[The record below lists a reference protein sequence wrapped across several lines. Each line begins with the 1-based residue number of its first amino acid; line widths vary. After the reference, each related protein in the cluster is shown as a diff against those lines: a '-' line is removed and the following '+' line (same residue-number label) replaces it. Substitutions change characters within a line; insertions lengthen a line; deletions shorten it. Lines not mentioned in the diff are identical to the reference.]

1 MMLQKVASNAYSWWW
16 ASHIRTKQ
24 SKWLEQNLHDVEEKV
39 SNMLEII
46 DDDGD
51 SFAQRAN
58 MYYRKRP
65 ELLAIVE
72 DTYRA
77 YRALAERFDY
87 LSRDLQSANRTIATV
102 FPDQVPYSLH
112 DEDDENS
119 CLVSTSSSLNKSKS
133 LKPGSRV
140 PSPKTDFRS
149 QSMLLLRKGQ
159 LKKAFSSAKAA
170 SSLNSGLSKEEALE
184 EINKLQKEIL
194 EMQTERELVKNSY
207 EQGYNKLCE
216 IENDITEKQKRIYS
230 LQDEYDIRS
239 AIDDNEAR
247 ILMANRVLKTCQESL
262 VKLQETHEQSTEEG
276 RVESKRI
283 KKVNDAFEALRK
295 KFNSPQT
302 DQQKQKKA
310 SSARDVDNMVYE
322 FNSAEKGREYMELL
336 QKEIEEK
343 LELDSSSSLTMS
355 QLADK
360 IDDLVQRVVNMET
373 AVFSENASVKRL
385 KSDADELQEHV
396 KSLEEDEEVLA
407 EGSDSMEQR
416 ISVLEG
422 ELSGVKEL
430 LKTIIEQ
437 NNSLKAHFT
446 AASCD
451 INHLSV
457 NLHAVKMDEEVENA
471 ELSKEGKPK
480 VDAKPNRK
488 TREYCTELIPR
499 DSPALDTGSEM
510 EEKDEDVSAEEINTV
525 DSESRNKF
533 DVDLTKDSEVINE
546 FKDEKK
552 SLSKTA
558 SCTTDTENPKVETEE
573 EELPNWRKL
582 YLSGLDEREKV
593 LLDEYSS
600 VLHNYKDVRKKLK
613 EVDQKNRDSFYEL
626 ASQIKELKSALAA
639 RDEEIQS
646 SRQHLSFINENK
658 DGNLSEYEASHAIM
672 SPESTLTESIQAS
685 PVAAGEGKGESIE
698 NPGEGK
704 RESTEKA
711 GEGKGESI
719 ENPGEGEG
727 ESIENPG
734 EGEGESIKKAGEK
747 SKGDAMQ
754 ARSLTRSRSIL
765 TVEDKIRSDID
776 ELLEENLAFWLRFS
790 TCFHQIQKYQNSVK
804 DLKAELSKMRERK
817 KQEAGGKEEP
827 VGSEARPIYAHFREI
842 KTELTLWLENNAV
855 LKDEV
860 QSRYSSLCNIQ
871 EEIER
876 ISNVSGH
883 EGEPQFNGYQA
894 AKFQGEII
902 NMKQEN
908 NKVSNELNA
917 GFDCVKQLKEEVENL
932 MVELDKEIEA
942 ATSKNQQSM
951 SRSRS
956 RIPLRSFLFG
966 IKLKNKWQQ
975 KGPSMFAC
983 GHPTLQRQYSYLTDP
998 TDPS

>member
-159 LKKAFSSAKAA
+159 LKKAFSSAQAA
-170 SSLNSGLSKEEALE
+170 LSLNSGLSKEEALE

-283 KKVNDAFEALRK
+283 KKVNEAFEALRK

-302 DQQKQKKA
+302 DQEKQKKA

-336 QKEIEEK
+336 RKEIEEK

-446 AASCD
+446 AARCD

-471 ELSKEGKPK
+471 ELSEVGKPK

-488 TREYCTELIPR
+488 TKEYCIELVPR

-510 EEKDEDVSAEEINTV
+510 EEKDEDVSAEEIDTV

-533 DVDLTKDSEVINE
+533 DFDSTKDSEVINE
-546 FKDEKK
+546 FKNEKK
-552 SLSKTA
+552 SLSKTP

-639 RDEEIQS
+639 RDEQIQS
-646 SRQHLSFINENK
+646 SRQHLSFIDENK

-698 NPGEGK
+698 NPGEG
-704 RESTEKA
+704 
-711 GEGKGESI
+711 
-719 ENPGEGEG
+719 
-727 ESIENPG
+727 
-734 EGEGESIKKAGEK
+734 EGESIKKTGEK

-765 TVEDKIRSDID
+765 TIEDKIRSDID

-817 KQEAGGKEEP
+817 KQEAGGKQEP

-860 QSRYSSLCNIQ
+860 QCRYSSLCNIQ

-883 EGEPQFNGYQA
+883 EGEPQFNRYQA

-942 ATSKNQQSM
+942 ATSKNQQSV

>member
-1 MMLQKVASNAYSWWW
+1 MSNRLNCIVFFFEVMVEILTLIA
-16 ASHIRTKQ
+16 
-24 SKWLEQNLHDVEEKV
+24 DVEEKV
-39 SNMLEII
+39 SNMIEII

-87 LSRDLQSANRTIATV
+87 LSRDLQNANHTIASV
-102 FPDQVPYSLH
+102 FPDQVPYSFH
-112 DEDDENS
+112 NEDDENG
-119 CLVSTSSSLNKSKS
+119 CLELTSSSLNKSRS
-133 LKPGSRV
+133 SKPGPRV
-140 PSPKTDFRS
+140 PFPKKDFQS
-149 QSMLLLRKGQ
+149 QSTLLLRKGQ
-159 LKKAFSSAKAA
+159 LKKAFSSAQAA
-170 SSLNSGLSKEEALE
+170 SPLNSGLSKEEALE

-207 EQGYNKLCE
+207 EQGYRKLCE
-216 IENDITEKQKRIYS
+216 IENNITEKQKRIYS

-247 ILMANRVLKTCQESL
+247 ILMANRVLKTCQDSL
-262 VKLQETHEQSTEEG
+262 VKLQKTHEQSTEEG

-283 KKVNDAFEALRK
+283 EKVNESFEALRK

-302 DQQKQKKA
+302 DQQKQKKV
-310 SSARDVDNMVYE
+310 SSSTDVDNMVYE
-322 FNSAEKGREYMELL
+322 FNSVEKGRECMELL
-336 QKEIEEK
+336 RKEIEEK

-360 IDDLVQRVVNMET
+360 IDDLVQRVVNLEI

-396 KSLEEDEEVLA
+396 KSLEEVEEVLA
-407 EGSDSMEQR
+407 EGSDSTEQR
-416 ISVLEG
+416 INLLEG
-422 ELSGVKEL
+422 ELSRVIEL

-446 AASCD
+446 EASCD

-471 ELSKEGKPK
+471 ELSEEGKPK

-488 TREYCTELIPR
+488 TKEYCINSVPR
-499 DSPALDTGSEM
+499 DSPALDIGSEM
-510 EEKDEDVSAEEINTV
+510 KEKDEDVSPEEINTV

-533 DVDLTKDSEVINE
+533 DVDSTKDSEVINE
-546 FKDEKK
+546 FKAEKI
-552 SLSKTA
+552 SLSNTA
-558 SCTTDTENPKVETEE
+558 SCTTDTENPEVETEE
-573 EELPNWRKL
+573 EELPNWSKL
-582 YLSGLDEREKV
+582 YLGGMDEREKI
-593 LLDEYSS
+593 LLNEYSS
-600 VLHNYKDVRKKLK
+600 VLQNYKEVRKKLK
-613 EVDQKNRDSFYEL
+613 EVDRKSRDSFYEL
-626 ASQIKELKSALAA
+626 ESQIKELKSALATK
-639 RDEEIQS
+639 DEEIQS
-646 SRQHLSFINENK
+646 SRLHSSSINENK
-658 DGNLSEYEASHAIM
+658 DENLSEYEASHAIM
-672 SPESTLTESIQAS
+672 SPESTLTESIQTS
-685 PVAAGEGKGESIE
+685 PVAAGEGKGESI
-698 NPGEGK
+698 
-704 RESTEKA
+704 
-711 GEGKGESI
+711 
-719 ENPGEGEG
+719 
-727 ESIENPG
+727 
-734 EGEGESIKKAGEK
+734 KKAGEI
-747 SKGDAMQ
+747 SNGDAMQ

-765 TVEDKIRSDID
+765 NVEDKIRSDID

-804 DLKAELSKMRERK
+804 DLKAELSKIRERK

-827 VGSEARPIYAHFREI
+827 LGSEARPIYAHFREI

-860 QSRYSSLCNIQ
+860 QCRYSSLCNIQ
-871 EEIER
+871 EEIDR
-876 ISNVSGH
+876 VSNVSGH
-883 EGEPQFNGYQA
+883 EGEPQLNGYQA

-908 NKVSNELNA
+908 KKVSNELNA
-917 GFDCVKQLKEEVENL
+917 GFDSVQQLKEEVENL
-932 MVELDKEIEA
+932 MVDLDKEIEA
-942 ATSKNQQSM
+942 ATSKNQQSGL
-951 SRSRS
+951 RARS

-983 GHPTLQRQYSYLTDP
+983 GQPTLQRQYSYITDP

>member
-1 MMLQKVASNAYSWWW
+1 MVEILTLIA
-16 ASHIRTKQ
+16 
-24 SKWLEQNLHDVEEKV
+24 DVEEKV

-119 CLVSTSSSLNKSKS
+119 CLVLNSSSLNKSKS

-140 PSPKTDFRS
+140 PLPKTDFRS

-283 KKVNDAFEALRK
+283 KKVNEAFEALRK

-310 SSARDVDNMVYE
+310 SSASDVDNMVYE

-385 KSDADELQEHV
+385 KSDAKELQEHV

-437 NNSLKAHFT
+437 NNSIKAHFT

-488 TREYCTELIPR
+488 TKEYSTELVPR

-533 DVDLTKDSEVINE
+533 DVDSTKDSEVINE

-558 SCTTDTENPKVETEE
+558 SCTIDTENPKVETEE

-646 SRQHLSFINENK
+646 SRQHLSFIDENK

-685 PVAAGEGKGESIE
+685 PVAS
-698 NPGEGK
+698 
-704 RESTEKA
+704 

-754 ARSLTRSRSIL
+754 ERSLTRSHSIL
-765 TVEDKIRSDID
+765 TIEDKIRSDID

-860 QSRYSSLCNIQ
+860 QCRYSSLCNIQ

-942 ATSKNQQSM
+942 ATSKNQQSV

>member
-1 MMLQKVASNAYSWWW
+1 
-16 ASHIRTKQ
+16 
-24 SKWLEQNLHDVEEKV
+24 
-39 SNMLEII
+39 
-46 DDDGD
+46 
-51 SFAQRAN
+51 
-58 MYYRKRP
+58 
-65 ELLAIVE
+65 
-72 DTYRA
+72 
-77 YRALAERFDY
+77 
-87 LSRDLQSANRTIATV
+87 
-102 FPDQVPYSLH
+102 
-112 DEDDENS
+112 
-119 CLVSTSSSLNKSKS
+119 
-133 LKPGSRV
+133 
-140 PSPKTDFRS
+140 
-149 QSMLLLRKGQ
+149 
-159 LKKAFSSAKAA
+159 
-170 SSLNSGLSKEEALE
+170 
-184 EINKLQKEIL
+184 
-194 EMQTERELVKNSY
+194 
-207 EQGYNKLCE
+207 
-216 IENDITEKQKRIYS
+216 
-230 LQDEYDIRS
+230 
-239 AIDDNEAR
+239 
-247 ILMANRVLKTCQESL
+247 
-262 VKLQETHEQSTEEG
+262 
-276 RVESKRI
+276 
-283 KKVNDAFEALRK
+283 
-295 KFNSPQT
+295 
-302 DQQKQKKA
+302 
-310 SSARDVDNMVYE
+310 
-322 FNSAEKGREYMELL
+322 
-336 QKEIEEK
+336 
-343 LELDSSSSLTMS
+343 
-355 QLADK
+355 
-360 IDDLVQRVVNMET
+360 
-373 AVFSENASVKRL
+373 
-385 KSDADELQEHV
+385 
-396 KSLEEDEEVLA
+396 
-407 EGSDSMEQR
+407 MEQR

-437 NNSLKAHFT
+437 NNSIKAHFT

-451 INHLSV
+451 INHLSL

-488 TREYCTELIPR
+488 TKEYSTELVPR

-510 EEKDEDVSAEEINTV
+510 EEKDEDVSAEEINIV

-533 DVDLTKDSEVINE
+533 DVDSTKDSEVINE

-646 SRQHLSFINENK
+646 SRQHLSFIDENK

-704 RESTEKA
+704 
-711 GEGKGESI
+711 
-719 ENPGEGEG
+719 G

-765 TVEDKIRSDID
+765 TIEDKIRSDID

-860 QSRYSSLCNIQ
+860 QCRYSSLCNIQ

-942 ATSKNQQSM
+942 ATSKNQQSV

>member
-471 ELSKEGKPK
+471 ELSKEGKP
-480 VDAKPNRK
+480 
-488 TREYCTELIPR
+488 
-499 DSPALDTGSEM
+499 
-510 EEKDEDVSAEEINTV
+510 
-525 DSESRNKF
+525 
-533 DVDLTKDSEVINE
+533 
-546 FKDEKK
+546 
-552 SLSKTA
+552 
-558 SCTTDTENPKVETEE
+558 
-573 EELPNWRKL
+573 
-582 YLSGLDEREKV
+582 
-593 LLDEYSS
+593 
-600 VLHNYKDVRKKLK
+600 
-613 EVDQKNRDSFYEL
+613 
-626 ASQIKELKSALAA
+626 
-639 RDEEIQS
+639 
-646 SRQHLSFINENK
+646 
-658 DGNLSEYEASHAIM
+658 
-672 SPESTLTESIQAS
+672 
-685 PVAAGEGKGESIE
+685 
-698 NPGEGK
+698 
-704 RESTEKA
+704 
-711 GEGKGESI
+711 
-719 ENPGEGEG
+719 
-727 ESIENPG
+727 
-734 EGEGESIKKAGEK
+734 
-747 SKGDAMQ
+747 
-754 ARSLTRSRSIL
+754 
-765 TVEDKIRSDID
+765 
-776 ELLEENLAFWLRFS
+776 
-790 TCFHQIQKYQNSVK
+790 
-804 DLKAELSKMRERK
+804 
-817 KQEAGGKEEP
+817 
-827 VGSEARPIYAHFREI
+827 
-842 KTELTLWLENNAV
+842 
-855 LKDEV
+855 
-860 QSRYSSLCNIQ
+860 
-871 EEIER
+871 
-876 ISNVSGH
+876 
-883 EGEPQFNGYQA
+883 
-894 AKFQGEII
+894 
-902 NMKQEN
+902 
-908 NKVSNELNA
+908 
-917 GFDCVKQLKEEVENL
+917 
-932 MVELDKEIEA
+932 
-942 ATSKNQQSM
+942 
-951 SRSRS
+951 
-956 RIPLRSFLFG
+956 
-966 IKLKNKWQQ
+966 
-975 KGPSMFAC
+975 
-983 GHPTLQRQYSYLTDP
+983 
-998 TDPS
+998 

>member
-1 MMLQKVASNAYSWWW
+1 MVEILTLIA
-16 ASHIRTKQ
+16 
-24 SKWLEQNLHDVEEKV
+24 DVEEKV

-119 CLVSTSSSLNKSKS
+119 CLVLNSSSLNKSKS

-140 PSPKTDFRS
+140 PLPKTDFRS

-283 KKVNDAFEALRK
+283 KKVNEAFEALRK

-310 SSARDVDNMVYE
+310 SSASDVDNMVYE

-343 LELDSSSSLTMS
+343 LELDSNSSLTMS

-385 KSDADELQEHV
+385 KSDAKELQEHV

-437 NNSLKAHFT
+437 NNSIKAHFT

-480 VDAKPNRK
+480 VDAKPIRK
-488 TREYCTELIPR
+488 TKEYSTELVPR

-533 DVDLTKDSEVINE
+533 DVDSTKDSEVINE

-558 SCTTDTENPKVETEE
+558 SCTIDTENPKVETEE

-646 SRQHLSFINENK
+646 SRQHLSFIDENK

-698 NPGEGK
+698 NPGEG
-704 RESTEKA
+704 
-711 GEGKGESI
+711 
-719 ENPGEGEG
+719 EG

-754 ARSLTRSRSIL
+754 ERSLTRSRSIL
-765 TVEDKIRSDID
+765 TIEDKIRSDID

-860 QSRYSSLCNIQ
+860 QCRYSSLCNIQ

-942 ATSKNQQSM
+942 ATSKNQQSV

>member
-119 CLVSTSSSLNKSKS
+119 CLVLTSSSLNKSKS

-159 LKKAFSSAKAA
+159 LKKAFSSAQAA

-207 EQGYNKLCE
+207 EQGYKKLCE

-283 KKVNDAFEALRK
+283 KKVNEAFEALRK

-343 LELDSSSSLTMS
+343 LELDPSSSLTMS

-396 KSLEEDEEVLA
+396 KSLKEDEEVLA

-471 ELSKEGKPK
+471 ELSEEGKPK

-488 TREYCTELIPR
+488 TKEYCIELVPR
-499 DSPALDTGSEM
+499 DSPALGTESEM

-525 DSESRNKF
+525 NSESRNKF
-533 DVDLTKDSEVINE
+533 DVDSTKDSEVINE
-546 FKDEKK
+546 FKDENK

-582 YLSGLDEREKV
+582 HLSGLDEREKA

-672 SPESTLTESIQAS
+672 SPESTLTESIPAS
-685 PVAAGEGKGESIE
+685 PVAAGEGK
-698 NPGEGK
+698 
-704 RESTEKA
+704 
-711 GEGKGESI
+711 
-719 ENPGEGEG
+719 
-727 ESIENPG
+727 
-734 EGEGESIKKAGEK
+734 GESIKKAGEK

-754 ARSLTRSRSIL
+754 PRSLTRSRSIL

-860 QSRYSSLCNIQ
+860 QCRYSSLCKIQ

-942 ATSKNQQSM
+942 ATSKNQQSV